1 MTEPFSQNLQPGD
14 DHSASVV
21 MTTPAN
27 RIGIVAIGRNE
38 GERLVR
44 CLGSLSRTNH
54 EYVYVDSASTDNSG
68 AKAYELGALVV
79 DLDMTLPFTAA
90 RARNAG
96 AEALLKS
103 DPAIT
108 MIQFVDGDCELAPD
122 WIVTAERFLHEHP
135 DVAVVCGRRRERF
148 PDATV
153 YNRLCDMEWNTPIG
167 QTTACGGDCLMRADA
182 FRAAGGYDPTM
193 TAGEEAELC
202 GRIREQGWRIWRIDA
217 EMTLH
222 DADIRRLGQWWKR
235 GVRTG
240 IGYAQV
246 WQASGGGGTDRI
258 YGSQLKR
265 AAFWGGAVPLAAVV
279 TAPIL
284 PWLGAGIA
292 LMPAAQLT
300 RIALRRGVTDA
311 FSWRYAGLM
320 MLAKLPELQGA
331 LRYWRK
337 GRRGVGSA
345 VEYK

>member
-1 MTEPFSQNLQPGD
+1 MNEPLPQTPQSGDKPNASAAMT
-14 DHSASVV
+14 
-21 MTTPAN
+21 MPAN

-38 GERLVR
+38 GARLVR
-44 CLGSLSRTNH
+44 CLESLSRTGH
-54 EYVYVDSASTDNSG
+54 TYVYVDSASTDGSGEHARKLG
-68 AKAYELGALVV
+68 AKVV

-96 AEALLKS
+96 AEALFKV

-122 WIVTAERFLHEHP
+122 WIDSAERFLNEHQ

-148 PDATV
+148 PDASI
-153 YNRLCDMEWNTPIG
+153 YNRLCDIEWNTPIG
-167 QTTACGGDCLMRADA
+167 EATACGGDCLMRAGV

-202 GRIREQGWRIWRIDA
+202 GRIRSRGWRIWRIDT

-240 IGYAQV
+240 VGYAQV
-246 WQASGGGGTDRI
+246 WGASNRGPDRI
-258 YGSQLKR
+258 YELHLKR
-265 AAFWGGAVPLAAVV
+265 AAFWGGAVPLAAVA

-292 LMPAAQLT
+292 LLPAAQVT